1 VLFTS
6 YQRPGPTSDLLQ
18 TTKIW
23 EAARATSAAPSFFNP
38 IKIGKHGEEFLD
50 GGMGANNPVRILWD
64 EAQEIFLKQEQRPE
78 SHVKCLVSIGT
89 GIPSLKPFGSCLLAV
104 GKTLKSIA
112 TDTERTAVSFERGHP
127 QLARGRKYFRFN
139 VIRGLGNIGLERATK
154 MPAIVAATRLYLD
167 LPAVKREMEH
177 CGRYLR
183 EAPRGSIPS

>member
-6 YQRPGPTSDLLQ
+6 YKRPGPTSDLLE

-23 EAARATSAAPSFFNP
+23 EAARATSAAPSFFDP

-50 GGMGANNPVRILWD
+50 GGTGANNPVRILWD
-64 EAQEIFLKQEQRPE
+64 EAQEIFLNKRQRPE
-78 SHVKCLVSIGT
+78 DYLKCLVSIGT
-89 GIPSLKPFGSCLLAV
+89 GTPSLKPFGSCLLAV

-139 VIRGLGNIGLERATK
+139 VTRGLENIGLDEAAK
-154 MPAIVAATRLYLD
+154 MPAIAAATRVYLD
-167 LPAVKREMEH
+167 HPSVKWEMEH

-183 EAPRGSIPS
+183 LASSGSI